1 MIANSGHDLHRAC
14 RRTIRGDLF
23 AKTGC
28 DLEIDQEGTP

>member
-1 MIANSGHDLHRAC
+1 MTNSRHDLHCAR